1 MCITSDE
8 NRERERNNEYGKK
21 CEKYNFFFSAF
32 VKTKLCIIERL
43 LSGSLVYFEMI
54 AYMMS
59 DRVYLFVRSFAHLN
73 AWLVCPM
80 DWRACV
86 CVGQMCARSLQS
98 SMFLMKFVWHLVCC
112 ARCGA
117 TSTRLTTVN
126 KRWCVELAGVG
137 LPLPLPLPLPLM
149 CTNVKEFEMFVLR
162 LIARA
167 SVSVEFHFILQ
178 CLSTHIFMAKK
189 SFARGVYTLPV

>member
-1 MCITSDE
+1 ML
-8 NRERERNNEYGKK
+8 G
-21 CEKYNFFFSAF
+21 
-32 VKTKLCIIERL
+32 
-43 LSGSLVYFEMI
+43 
-54 AYMMS
+54 
-59 DRVYLFVRSFAHLN
+59 SFACHYMPDGLARLCLCWSN
-73 AWLVCPM
+73 V
-80 DWRACV
+80 RAQLTIIDV
-86 CVGQMCARSLQS
+86 
-98 SMFLMKFVWHLVCC
+98 FNEIFVWHLVCC

-137 LPLPLPLPLPLM
+137 LPLLLSLSLPLM

-189 SFARGVYTLPV
+189 SFARGVY